1 MKQNIVWLASYPK
14 SGNTMVRA
22 FLSAYLFTDNGKL
35 NSFFPLRK
43 ISGFN
48 LFKNYNHLKNFPNL
62 KFFKQNPEEISKY
75 WIDNQKAIN
84 NRLGTD
90 IKIYKTHNAL
100 VKHNSNY
107 FTNTDQTKCFIYI
120 VRDPRSVVI
129 SSKEHYGFKNYKEAV
144 NIFLCK
150 YSK

>member
-62 KFFKQNPEEISKY
+62 KFFKQNP
-75 WIDNQKAIN
+75 
-84 NRLGTD
+84 
-90 IKIYKTHNAL
+90 
-100 VKHNSNY
+100 
-107 FTNTDQTKCFIYI
+107 
-120 VRDPRSVVI
+120 
-129 SSKEHYGFKNYKEAV
+129 
-144 NIFLCK
+144 NIFHDLP
-150 YSK
+150 YYPYYGLIFLYEIEIIL